1 MLKGVEHNTIEF
13 NFVSVLCGSF
23 RGITGAFQPVTT
35 WRGKYK
41 AALVRIDYPPSS
53 LSSARAKV
61 AEG

>member
-1 MLKGVEHNTIEF
+1 MLKGGEHNTIEF
-13 NFVSVLCGSF
+13 DFVSVLCGSF
-23 RGITGAFQPVTT
+23 RGITGAFQLVTT

-41 AALVRIDYPPSS
+41 GALVGIGYPPSI